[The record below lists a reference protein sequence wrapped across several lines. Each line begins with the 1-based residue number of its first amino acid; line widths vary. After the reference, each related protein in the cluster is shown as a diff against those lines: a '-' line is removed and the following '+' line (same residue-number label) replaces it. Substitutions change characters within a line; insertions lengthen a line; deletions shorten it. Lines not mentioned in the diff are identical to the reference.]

1 MNGAVWIWVMFKE
14 INQNVIG
21 AISRKSEWD
30 IRWSEIIEK

>member
-1 MNGAVWIWVMFKE
+1 MNGAVWFWVMSKE

-21 AISRKSEWD
+21 VKWD